1 MPLTSNGILC
11 GCVNENMLFIGS
23 GDSKIRKV
31 NLEGGQWT
39 LTHEAQLDSRV
50 MSMNLSNDK

>member
-39 LTHEAQLDSRV
+39 LTHEA
-50 MSMNLSNDK
+50 

>member
-1 MPLTSNGILC
+1 MPLTSNGIFC
-11 GCVNENMLFIGS
+11 GCVHENMLFIGS
-23 GDSKIRKV
+23 GDHKIRKV

-50 MSMNLSNDK
+50 MSMNMSNDK